1 MAKCRRTLSAL
12 MFAAAGL
19 SCLVSLS
26 ALAAAPRGSGG
37 QAITPLRLDPYGDQD
52 PMDTFQA
59 WRRENRIS
67 LPVTPSVMD
76 AHDRWLENHAM
87 VLPGGGG
94 PDHDPGDNPGKVI
107 TPGTNVCPGGSGNTG
122 YQGETCIAVNPFN
135 NQQILAGANTFY
147 QDPNL
152 ACQAPTGTTYG
163 TQALYGSSDG
173 GNTWT
178 YNCAPWPSGDTGSV
192 GTILFGS
199 DPAVAWDRNGNAY
212 ASYML
217 VSQNS
222 TGTSSSGSIVVAKTG
237 NAGTT
242 WSPLGIVIDNL
253 NNSSVFDDKE
263 MIAVD
268 STSGGAFSHTG
279 RIFVIW
285 DENNVE
291 RVAYSDTGATG
302 SWSTVVLDPGQI
314 NIGGDVAVGADGTLY
329 AAWNRL
335 IYGRRNKQTGET
347 TVFSKSTNGGATW
360 SSPVSIATHR
370 LLSFGTNNL
379 PPAQNK
385 RGVNAFPSVSVDTCT
400 TSAYKGTV
408 YVVYN
413 DFPSGTTSGTNLDV
427 YLTRSA
433 SGGSTW
439 TSALKVNDD
448 TGSATQFFPWCSADP
463 ANGNLSVSW
472 YDTRNDGGNKKTQVF
487 YAMSTN
493 GGVSFSA
500 NALVTQP
507 SSQFNNSTVNYS
519 DENSTDNPNYNA
531 NQYGDYEQV
540 SAVGGTAH
548 IFWTD
553 SRQFFPS
560 YTTSALKEDVATAS
574 VTGP

>member
-1 MAKCRRTLSAL
+1 MAKCRRSLSVWV
-12 MFAAAGL
+12 FGAAGL
-19 SCLVSLS
+19 ACLLS
-26 ALAAAPRGSGG
+26 FPVAAAAPQGRSG
-37 QAITPLRLDPYGDQD
+37 QAISPLRLDPYGDQD

-59 WRRENRIS
+59 WRRENKIS
-67 LPVTPSVMD
+67 LPVTPTVVD
-76 AHDRWLENHAM
+76 AHERWLETHLMA
-87 VLPGGGG
+87 LPGGGG
-94 PDHDPGDNPGKVI
+94 QDHDPGDDPGRTI

-135 NQQILAGANTFY
+135 NQQMVAGANTFY

-152 ACQAPTGTTYG
+152 ACQAPAGTTYG

-178 YNCAPWPSGDTGSV
+178 YNCAPWPSNDTGSV

-199 DPAVAWDRNGNAY
+199 DPAMAWDRSGNAY
-212 ASYML
+212 AAYML

-222 TGTSSSGSIVVAKTG
+222 SGTSSSASIVVAKTST
-237 NAGTT
+237 AGTT
-242 WSPLGIVIDNL
+242 WGPLGVVVNNL
-253 NNSSVFDDKE
+253 SNSSVFDDKE
-263 MIAVD
+263 MMTVD
-268 STSGGAFSHTG
+268 TSSGGSYSHPN
-279 RIFVIW
+279 RLFVIW

-302 SWSTVVLDPGQI
+302 SWTTVVLDPNKI
-314 NIGGDVAVGADGTLY
+314 NIGGDVAIGADGTVY
-329 AAWNRL
+329 AVWNRL
-335 IYGRRNKQTGET
+335 LYRGNRQNGET

-360 SSPVSIATHR
+360 STPVTVATHR
-370 LLSFGTNNL
+370 LFSFGTNNL

-385 RGVNAFPSVSVDTCT
+385 RGVNAFASISVDTCG

-413 DFPSGTTSGTNLDV
+413 DFPSGVTSGTNLDV
-427 YLTRSA
+427 YLTRSTN
-433 SGGSTW
+433 GGSTW
-439 TSALKVNDD
+439 TSALKVNND

-472 YDTRNDGGNKKTQVF
+472 YDTRNDSGNKKTQVF

-493 GGVSFSA
+493 GGTSFST

-507 SSQFNNSTVNYS
+507 STQFNNSTVNYS
-519 DENSTDNPNYNA
+519 DENSTDNANYNA

-553 SRQFFPS
+553 SRQFFPAF
-560 YTTSALKEDVATAS
+560 TTSPLKEDVATAS